1 MKKLILILLLLP
13 SIIKATCTTDEIKKN
28 RNLASNISTYYEYN
42 EEQNTFD
49 VTIYN
54 ISSRLKIK
62 NNNDTYYSDIEGIG
76 QAKINNINPGTMIT
90 LGVYAKEGDCS
101 DYRVQTIYVNLP
113 YYNKYYKEEICKNNT
128 NKLCSKWANTSNYT
142 YEQLSQAVK
151 QEEEIITPPQPEIEK
166 KSYTF
171 LSFLEDFY
179 IPILL
184 LIIVSGS
191 IGIYVLNKKSKFDF

>member
-13 SIIKATCTTDEIKKN
+13 SIIKATCTTEEIKKN

-42 EEQNTFD
+42 EEQNTFN

-90 LGVYAKEGDCS
+90 LGIYAKEGDCS

-113 YYNKYYKEEICKNNT
+113 YNT
-128 NKLCSKWANTSNYT
+128 NKLCTKWANTSNYT

-151 QEEEIITPPQPEIEK
+151 QEEEIITPQQPEIEK

-184 LIIVSGS
+184 LIIVSGT